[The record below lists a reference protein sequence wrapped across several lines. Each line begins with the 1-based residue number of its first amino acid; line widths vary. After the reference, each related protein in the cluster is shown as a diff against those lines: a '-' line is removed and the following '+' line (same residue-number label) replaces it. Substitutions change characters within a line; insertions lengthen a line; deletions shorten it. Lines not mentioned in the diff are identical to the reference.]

1 MKASIVRVATCWG
14 LCIMKSKTNPIYQ
27 VNSTMGAGPLQGPE
41 TNQMPLISERSG
53 LELLNHSL
61 DRVSWR
67 GELYQ
72 HCSQIEVLEQ
82 MSSGPLL

>member
-1 MKASIVRVATCWG
+1 
-14 LCIMKSKTNPIYQ
+14 
-27 VNSTMGAGPLQGPE
+27 MGAGPLQGPE